1 MSGEAIR
8 IMLVE
13 DHQLMR
19 EVLELVLSREPDFD
33 VVGSAGDVGQALA
46 VLGGAR
52 PDVVLMDLDLPGPD
66 GVRATRAMLRIMP
79 GLRVVMLSASCTPAH
94 VERALSAGA
103 CGYLIKDGSVEQLR
117 EGVRTAARGGR
128 PMAPLAAAMHATGV
142 VPTTGRR

>member
-1 MSGEAIR
+1 MSGQAIR

-19 EVLELVLSREPDFD
+19 EVLELVLSREPDFE
-33 VVGSAGDVGQALA
+33 VVGSAADVGQAVAL
-46 VLGGAR
+46 LCSAR

-79 GLRVVMLSASCTPAH
+79 GLRVIMLSATCTPAH
-94 VERALSAGA
+94 VDRALSAGA

-117 EGVRTAARGGR
+117 DGVRTAARGGR
-128 PMAPLAAAMHATGV
+128 PMAPLAAAMHGSDV
-142 VPTTGRR
+142 VPTTGPR